1 MTGAGCRAAAI
12 AVLMLLG
19 GCGDTGGGST
29 TNSEGDDAGLMTATP
44 EPVSYASVTGDAK
57 AGERSFL
64 QCKICHT
71 IEADQNRIGPSL
83 HAIIGRKAA
92 TVPGFAYS
100 PAMKN
105 SGITWSEEEL
115 FRFIGD
121 TRGTVPGTKMAFA
134 GMRNAQ
140 TRADVI
146 AYLKSASK

>member
-1 MTGAGCRAAAI
+1 MRSGLTMMTMVALLALAACGPNTASTEAGSDAQPGAAPVTPPVAY
-12 AVLMLLG
+12 
-19 GCGDTGGGST
+19 
-29 TNSEGDDAGLMTATP
+29 AGL
-44 EPVSYASVTGDAK
+44 TGDPR

-71 IEADQNRIGPSL
+71 VEQGQNRIGPSL
-83 HAIIGRKAA
+83 HAIVGRKAA

-100 PAMKN
+100 PAMTN
-105 SGITWSEEEL
+105 SGITWTEEEL

-121 TRGTVPGTKMAFA
+121 TRGTVPGTRMAFS
-134 GMRNAQ
+134 GMPNAQ

>member
-1 MTGAGCRAAAI
+1 MTGAGIRATTI

-19 GCGDTGGGST
+19 GCGDSG
-29 TNSEGDDAGLMTATP
+29 AGPTATADGASPTGTDP
-44 EPVSYASVTGDAK
+44 EPVRYASVTGDAE

-71 IEADQNRIGPSL
+71 IEPDQNRIGPSL

-146 AYLKSASK
+146 AYLTAAPQ

>member
-1 MTGAGCRAAAI
+1 MKTAGCRATAI
-12 AVLMLLG
+12 AVLTLLG
-19 GCGDTGGGST
+19 GCGDSGSGST
-29 TNSEGDDAGLMTATP
+29 TIAGAPAQTGIEP

-83 HAIIGRKAA
+83 YGIIGRKAA

-105 SGITWSEEEL
+105 SGIIWSEEEL

>member
-1 MTGAGCRAAAI
+1 MKEAGAGAAMFAALI
-12 AVLMLLG
+12 LLG
-19 GCGDTGGGST
+19 GCGDSGTESTAIADGAGS
-29 TNSEGDDAGLMTATP
+29 SGLAP
-44 EPVSYASVTGDAK
+44 EPVSYASLTGDAK

-71 IEADQNRIGPSL
+71 IQPDQNRIGPSL

-92 TVPGFAYS
+92 SVPGFAYS

-140 TRADVI
+140 TRADMI
-146 AYLKSASK
+146 AYLKTASK